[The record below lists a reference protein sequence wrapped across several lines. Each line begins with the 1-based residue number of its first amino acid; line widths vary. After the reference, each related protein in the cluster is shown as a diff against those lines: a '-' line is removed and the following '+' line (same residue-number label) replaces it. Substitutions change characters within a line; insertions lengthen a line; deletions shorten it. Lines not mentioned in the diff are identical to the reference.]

1 MNLDLKKADK
11 NIFELY
17 QKASNNENSKSVMFD
32 VYNDFIVEEFKKITN
47 CKNEF
52 SVPKLL
58 KVNVNVGFGVENKKD
73 VDYISH
79 CLQSITGQLPK
90 LNKARKSVSNFKIR
104 EGDPIGMM
112 VTMRS
117 HKMYYFLEKLLFIN
131 MPRVP
136 NFSGFSSKSF
146 DGNGNFSFGFPKH
159 SIFSEEIKN
168 SRVDFDFGMDIT
180 IVTSAKNDADAKLLL
195 SLFGFVFI

>member
-1 MNLDLKKADK
+1 MNLDLKKIDR
-11 NIFELY
+11 NVFELY
-17 QKASNNENSKSVMFD
+17 QKAASDGAKSVMFD
-32 VYNDFIVEEFKKITN
+32 VYNKHIVDEFTKITD
-47 CKNEF
+47 CKNKF
-52 SVPKLL
+52 AVPKLL
-58 KVNVNVGFGVENKKD
+58 KVNVNVGFGAENKKD
-73 VDYISH
+73 VDYISN

-117 HKMYYFLEKLLFIN
+117 YRMYYFLEKLLFIN
-131 MPRVP
+131 MSRVP
-136 NFSGFSSKSF
+136 NFMGFSGKSF

-159 SIFSEEIKN
+159 SIFSEEIRN
-168 SRVDFDFGMDIT
+168 SRIDFDFGMDIT

-195 SLFGFVFI
+195 SLLGFVFI